1 MSFIKL
7 KKLKLK
13 LKLKLKKLKLKM
25 KPKDLKI
32 IIFLP
37 YENVCGTVENTTS
50 LYKTHSKVPEN
61 PCIVVDSFNVNDA

>member
-1 MSFIKL
+1 
-7 KKLKLK
+7 
-13 LKLKLKKLKLKM
+13 M

-32 IIFLP
+32 TIFLP
-37 YENVCGTVENTTS
+37 NENVCGTVENTTS